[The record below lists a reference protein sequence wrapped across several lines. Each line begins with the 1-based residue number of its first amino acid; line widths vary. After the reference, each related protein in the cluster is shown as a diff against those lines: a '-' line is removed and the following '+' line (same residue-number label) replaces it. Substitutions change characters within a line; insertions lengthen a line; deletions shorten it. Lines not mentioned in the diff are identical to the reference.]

1 MRYLTEP
8 KVYLVSR
15 PSVDWEKIVELLAD
29 EDLPGVS
36 ESIRGGRGRVL
47 GYRRGVG

>member
-15 PSVDWEKIVELLAD
+15 PSVDWEKIAELLAD
-29 EDLPGVS
+29 EDLLGS
-36 ESIRGGRGRVL
+36 RKAYGRAGTSPPP
-47 GYRRGVG
+47 